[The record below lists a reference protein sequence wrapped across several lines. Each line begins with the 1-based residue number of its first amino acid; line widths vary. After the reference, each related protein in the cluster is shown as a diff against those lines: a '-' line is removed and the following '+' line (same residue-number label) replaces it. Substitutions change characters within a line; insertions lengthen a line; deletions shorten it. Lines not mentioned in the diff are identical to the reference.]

1 MVDKHSPIGV
11 IGAGQMG
18 SGIAQIC
25 AANGYQVIIVDT
37 LPDGLNKA
45 KSQITKSLEK
55 FVHQG
60 NITAVAKSEILA
72 RMSTTTELEAIKGC
86 KLIIEAVPESESIK
100 KSILS
105 QLPALLSHDAVVCSN
120 TSSLSITQLGGFYTR
135 PQKLVG
141 LHFMNPV
148 PIMPLVELIRGLATD
163 DHAVETAFEFATSL
177 GKTVVECHDSPGFVV
192 NRLLIPMINEAIFL
206 LYEGVAST
214 EDIDEAMRLGTSH
227 PMGPLELADL
237 IGLDT
242 CLAIMKRLYEGFH
255 DPKYRPCPLLTQY
268 VDAGLLGRKTQKG
281 FYDYTVNQA

>member
-1 MVDKHSPIGV
+1 MLDTKSPIGI

-18 SGIAQIC
+18 SGIAQVC
-25 AANGYQVIIVDT
+25 AANGYHVIIVDT
-37 LPDGLNKA
+37 MPDGLTKA
-45 KSQITKSLEK
+45 TNQISKSLEK

-60 NITAVAKSEILA
+60 NITEVAKSDILG
-72 RMSTTTELEAIKGC
+72 RMKTATDLEAIQGC
-86 KLIIEAVPESESIK
+86 SLVIEAVPESESIK
-100 KSILS
+100 QAILS
-105 QLPALLSHDAVVCSN
+105 KLAGLLKPETIVCTN
-120 TSSLSITQLGGFYTR
+120 TSSLSITQLGGFYTW
-135 PQKLVG
+135 PHKVVG

-163 DHAVETAFEFATSL
+163 DPTAEYVFEFATSL
-177 GKTVVECHDSPGFVV
+177 GKTVVECHDSPGFIV
-192 NRLLIPMINEAIFL
+192 NRLLIPMINEAVFA
-206 LYEGVAST
+206 LYEGVALT
-214 EDIDEAMRLGTSH
+214 EDIDEAMRLGTNH

-255 DPKYRPCPLLTQY
+255 DPKYRPCPLLIQY